1 MLVKKLLFIFIIFR
15 LLFVGDLLFA
25 QDKDWQKISIGGVV
39 TDDNQNLANATVTL
53 LKGGVKVKR
62 LATSETGLFI
72 FNLQPSTDYILLI
85 SKEGYTTKK
94 IFISTNGIPKE
105 MDISWNSG
113 ITIDIFKTIRDLD
126 VSILDNP
133 VGKIYYYEEKK
144 SFDYDKEYTKS
155 IQSAI
160 GVLENLLEDRKI
172 AIRKEEL
179 ALVEEQKRLDAEMKK
194 KEEESL
200 KIEIE
205 NAKILKQQNEDAK
218 RIEKLKRDSLAKVE
232 FVKKNMAQKQ
242 KFIQETKA
250 KKGIEERN
258 KEIADSLRLVK
269 LAKKK
274 IEEENA
280 TIFALELNDKKRK
293 ENEEKTRQDSVKNAI
308 LNETIRKRNEESVKD
323 LYKKGNENAVSIIA
337 EERKT
342 KETIFPI
349 ENADSLVK
357 INVKQSIQDSASED
371 IAKAKFNSK
380 LTNEEKEELLLEIQ
394 KKYPQGITIEEETYP
409 SFKITK
415 IISNQ
420 KGFISEHKMIEFR
433 YGKFFKKNGLDITEA
448 VFRMETKGY
457 EKYLKDTE

>member
-1 MLVKKLLFIFIIFR
+1 
-15 LLFVGDLLFA
+15 
-25 QDKDWQKISIGGVV
+25 
-39 TDDNQNLANATVTL
+39 
-53 LKGGVKVKR
+53 
-62 LATSETGLFI
+62 
-72 FNLQPSTDYILLI
+72 
-85 SKEGYTTKK
+85 
-94 IFISTNGIPKE
+94 
-105 MDISWNSG
+105 
-113 ITIDIFKTIRDLD
+113 
-126 VSILDNP
+126 
-133 VGKIYYYEEKK
+133 
-144 SFDYDKEYTKS
+144 
-155 IQSAI
+155 
-160 GVLENLLEDRKI
+160 
-172 AIRKEEL
+172 
-179 ALVEEQKRLDAEMKK
+179 
-194 KEEESL
+194 
-200 KIEIE
+200 
-205 NAKILKQQNEDAK
+205 
-218 RIEKLKRDSLAKVE
+218 
-232 FVKKNMAQKQ
+232 MAQKQ

-337 EERKT
+337 DERKT

-357 INVKQSIQDSASED
+357 INVKQSIQDSASEE

-457 EKYLKDTE
+457 EKYLKDAE